1 MLKKIFSGVQPS
13 GNLHLGNFLGAI
25 KNFVSLQNQ
34 ENTDCVYCIVDL
46 HAITTKQDPK
56 ALKENIRETL
66 ATFIASG
73 IDPKK
78 ALYLISLAVSAHS
91 EGAWI
96 LSCIARMG
104 WLNRMTQFKE
114 KAGKDKEKASVGLY
128 SYPILMASDILL
140 YDSTHVPVGDD
151 QKQHLELCRDIAQ
164 KFNLDFNV
172 PDFLKVPEPII
183 QKYFSR
189 IMSLKDGTK
198 KMSKSDPSDLSR
210 VNLTDDKDVIKN
222 KIKKA
227 KTDSLPISEKDIEK
241 RFEAKNLLEIYSS
254 LSEKKI
260 EDTINQ
266 FDGRNFSEF
275 KEKLSDIMVEKISP
289 ISLEINKLLND
300 KKYLDKILIE
310 GIEKADKIANKKIL
324 EMKKLLDFKM
334 FVQTQT
340 TPNPNSLKFIP
351 GKAVSNKGPIEITD
365 KKNIN
370 NELVKNILSING
382 VTGIFLGEDFLS
394 VNKKSEIEWQDLKH
408 IIISYINEFYSS
420 GNELVIDDKSEKNVS
435 EFKEIEK
442 KIIKILETKIRP
454 AVARDG
460 GDIKFNKFENG
471 IVEVKLQGSCS
482 GCPSSVITLKNGV
495 QNLLTHYIPEVKEVI
510 AI

>member
-1 MLKKIFSGVQPS
+1 MGKKIFSGVQPS

-46 HAITTKQDPK
+46 HAITTKQDSK

-78 ALYLISLAVSAHS
+78 SIIFNQSAVSAHS

-172 PDFLKVPEPII
+172 PDFLKIPEPII

-254 LSEKKI
+254 LAEKKI

-324 EMKKLLDFKM
+324 EMKK
-334 FVQTQT
+334 
-340 TPNPNSLKFIP
+340 
-351 GKAVSNKGPIEITD
+351 
-365 KKNIN
+365 
-370 NELVKNILSING
+370 
-382 VTGIFLGEDFLS
+382 
-394 VNKKSEIEWQDLKH
+394 
-408 IIISYINEFYSS
+408 IIGF
-420 GNELVIDDKSEKNVS
+420 
-435 EFKEIEK
+435 
-442 KIIKILETKIRP
+442 
-454 AVARDG
+454 
-460 GDIKFNKFENG
+460 
-471 IVEVKLQGSCS
+471 
-482 GCPSSVITLKNGV
+482 
-495 QNLLTHYIPEVKEVI
+495 
-510 AI
+510 